1 MLRARLP
8 LLLPFALAMLC
19 ACATVEQQTAAAVHG
34 RILDDKF
41 RPYKEFQTGDIH
53 VATPVGQGAK
63 RLIARVD
70 RKSAR
75 ATYILVFHIA
85 YQGDHR
91 RTYSNARND
100 RAEALKVTTIARNSA
115 GCRSAHGC
123 NFDELVEIEI
133 PETDLRQAPALGYQL
148 KLLPV
153 LGPDALIVVA
163 KPVIESLLAKVE
175 AGGEPG

>member
-1 MLRARLP
+1 VLRARLP
-8 LLLPFALAMLC
+8 LLLPFVLALLC

-41 RPYKEFQTGDIH
+41 RPYKEFQTGEIH
-53 VATPVGQGAK
+53 VTTPVGTGAK
-63 RLIARVD
+63 QLIARVD
-70 RKSAR
+70 RKTAR

-85 YQGDHR
+85 YPGNHR

-100 RAEALKVTTIARNSA
+100 RAEALKVTPIARNSA
-115 GCRSAHGC
+115 GCRSTYGC
-123 NFDELVEIEI
+123 NFDELVEIQI
-133 PETDLRQAPALGYQL
+133 PEADLRQAPAAGYQL

-163 KPVIESLLAKVE
+163 KHVIESLLAKVD
-175 AGGEPG
+175 GGREPG